1 MKIGRV
7 ALGPGQLCGATLGDR
22 PAPARPGGG
31 RLRTRLLALSLA
43 ALLLPA
49 AAARAQ
55 DPQTQGASDAA
66 ATVTI
71 GVAVPRSGAYVA
83 VGEQVLR
90 GIEAAAR
97 DANIRGGL
105 DGRKILLDVQDDACD
120 SNTAVA
126 VANHFVRQGVRLV
139 VGHVC
144 SNASIAASEVYAQNG
159 GLMITAASVAARLT
173 DRGFPTIF
181 RVCGRDDDQA
191 RLSAAV
197 LAERFRDRKIA
208 LIQDTSPASR
218 NLAAATKDN
227 LNRIGI
233 NETLSVAFSPS
244 EADNAALVDRLKGAG
259 IEVVYYGGDA
269 AEMGR
274 LVRIAAERG
283 FRPQWF
289 GTSAIATPDF
299 AKIAGP
305 ASNGVLM
312 TFYLD
317 PSRQPAAAE
326 VVKAFRAEGV
336 DPTGSTIYGYAALQ
350 ALVAAGNFAR
360 TTDPKRLSATLHAER
375 FDLVLGTVGFD
386 AKGDV
391 TAQGYVL
398 YVWKDGAFTPAGK

>member
-1 MKIGRV
+1 MPRRGLMTIGR
-7 ALGPGQLCGATLGDR
+7 AFRFGPCLPGPSFRGLCCGTV
-22 PAPARPGGG
+22 
-31 RLRTRLLALSLA
+31 LLAMLA
-43 ALLLPA
+43 AGPA
-49 AAARAQ
+49 FA
-55 DPQTQGASDAA
+55 D
-66 ATVTI
+66 VVV

-90 GIEAAAR
+90 GVEAAAR
-97 DANIRGGL
+97 DANAKGGFDGQTIR
-105 DGRKILLDVQDDACD
+105 LDVQDDACD
-120 SNTAVA
+120 SNTATA
-126 VANHFVRQGVRLV
+126 VANHFVRSDVGLV

-144 SNASIAASEVYAQNG
+144 SNASLAASEVYSQNG
-159 GLMITAASVAARLT
+159 VTMITAASVSAKLT
-173 DRGFPTIF
+173 DRGLPTIF

-191 RLSAAV
+191 RLSAIV

-208 LIQDTSPASR
+208 LLQDLTPAAR
-218 NLAAATKDN
+218 ALAIATKDN

-233 NETLSVAFSPS
+233 NEALLSAFSPS
-244 EADNAALVDRLKGAG
+244 DADDAALADRLKAAG
-259 IEVVYYGGDA
+259 IEVAYYGGDA
-269 AEMGR
+269 VEMGR
-274 LVRIAAERG
+274 LVRISAERG

-299 AKIAGP
+299 AKVAGG

-326 VVKAFRAEGV
+326 VVKAFKAEGG

-360 TTDPKRLSATLHAER
+360 TQDPRRIAATLHAER

-386 AKGDV
+386 GKGDV

-398 YVWKDGAFTPAGK
+398 YVWKDGVFTPAPK

>member
-1 MKIGRV
+1 MKTGRAALLTETLRRTSLGA
-7 ALGPGQLCGATLGDR
+7 ALGLALLGA
-22 PAPARPGGG
+22 PAPAR
-31 RLRTRLLALSLA
+31 A
-43 ALLLPA
+43 
-49 AAARAQ
+49 
-55 DPQTQGASDAA
+55 D
-66 ATVTI
+66 VVI

-97 DANIRGGL
+97 DANAKGGL
-105 DGRKILLDVQDDACD
+105 DGQTIVLDVQDDACD
-120 SNTAVA
+120 SNTAIA
-126 VANHFVRQGVRLV
+126 VANHYVRANVRLV

-159 GLMITAASVAARLT
+159 VLMITAASVASRLT

-208 LIQDTSPASR
+208 LIQDLTPAAR

-233 NETLSVAFSPS
+233 NEALSVAFQPS
-244 EADNAALVDRLKGAG
+244 DADDAALADRLKAAG

-274 LVRIAAERG
+274 LVRISAERG
-283 FRPQWF
+283 FKPQWF

-299 AKIAGP
+299 AKIAGS

-317 PSRQPAAAE
+317 PSRQPAAAN
-326 VVKAFRAEGV
+326 VVKAFKAEGV

-350 ALVAAGNFAR
+350 ALVAAGNFAHSD
-360 TTDPKRLSATLHAER
+360 DPRRLAATLHTER

-386 AKGDV
+386 SKGDV

-398 YVWKDGAFTPAGK
+398 YVWKDGVFTPAGK

>member
-1 MKIGRV
+1 MSIGR
-7 ALGPGQLCGATLGDR
+7 LATLPGLSR
-22 PAPARPGGG
+22 LCLCLGLCAP
-31 RLRTRLLALSLA
+31 
-43 ALLLPA
+43 LPA
-49 AAARAQ
+49 AA
-55 DPQTQGASDAA
+55 D
-66 ATVTI
+66 VVI

-97 DANIRGGL
+97 DANARGGL
-105 DGRKILLDVQDDACD
+105 DGETVVLDVQDDACD
-120 SNTAVA
+120 SNTATS
-126 VANHFVRQGVRLV
+126 VANHFVRSEVRLV

-144 SNASIAASEVYAQNG
+144 SNASIAASDVYAQNG
-159 GLMITAASVAARLT
+159 VVMITAASVAAKLT
-173 DRGFPTIF
+173 DRGLPTIF
-181 RVCGRDDDQA
+181 RVCGRDDDQG

-208 LIQDTSPASR
+208 LLQDLTPATR
-218 NLAAATKDN
+218 ALAAATKDN

-233 NETLSVAFSPS
+233 NETLFSAFSPS
-244 EADNAALVDRLKGAG
+244 DADDAALADRLKAAG
-259 IEVVYYGGDA
+259 IEVAYYGGDA

-274 LVRIAAERG
+274 LVRISAERG

-299 AKIAGP
+299 SKVAGG

-317 PSRQPAAAE
+317 PSRQPAAAA
-326 VVKAFRAEGV
+326 VVKSFKAEGT

-350 ALVAAGNFAR
+350 ALVAAGDFSHGK
-360 TTDPKRLSATLHAER
+360 DPRRIAATLHAER

-398 YVWKDGAFTPAGK
+398 YVWKDGTFTPAGSK

>member
-7 ALGPGQLCGATLGDR
+7 VSARGLFRAPLFSLSLC
-22 PAPARPGGG
+22 
-31 RLRTRLLALSLA
+31 LALLSA
-43 ALLLPA
+43 GPA
-49 AAARAQ
+49 SA
-55 DPQTQGASDAA
+55 D
-66 ATVTI
+66 VVV
-71 GVAVPRSGAYVA
+71 GVAVPRSGPYVA

-90 GIEAAAR
+90 GVEAAAR
-97 DANIRGGL
+97 DANAMGGI
-105 DGRKILLDVQDDACD
+105 DGQPVTLDVQDDACD
-120 SNTAVA
+120 SNTATA
-126 VANHFVRQGVRLV
+126 VANHFVRASVRLV

-144 SNASIAASEVYAQNG
+144 SNASIAASDIYAQNG
-159 GLMITAASVAARLT
+159 VVMISAASVSARLT
-173 DRGFPTIF
+173 DRGLPNVF

-208 LIQDTSPASR
+208 LIQDPTPASR
-218 NLAAATKDN
+218 TLAAATKDN

-233 NETLSVAFSPS
+233 NETLSLSFAPS
-244 EADNAALVDRLKGAG
+244 DADDAALVDRLKGAG

-274 LVRIAAERG
+274 LVKVAAERG
-283 FRPQWF
+283 YRPQWF

-299 AKIAGP
+299 AKVAGS

-317 PSRQPAAAE
+317 PSRQPAAAA
-326 VVKAFRAEGV
+326 VVKAFKSEGG
-336 DPTGSTIYGYAALQ
+336 DPTGSTVYGYAALQ
-350 ALVAAGNFAR
+350 ALVAAGNFAHSAE
-360 TTDPKRLSATLHAER
+360 PKPIAQALHTER

-386 AKGDV
+386 SKGDV

-398 YVWKDGAFTPAGK
+398 YVWKDGSFTPAGK

>member
-1 MKIGRV
+1 MTIGRV
-7 ALGPGQLCGATLGDR
+7 LRFGAFRSRLRPRLGACLALCLA
-22 PAPARPGGG
+22 APGG
-31 RLRTRLLALSLA
+31 
-43 ALLLPA
+43 A
-49 AAARAQ
+49 AA
-55 DPQTQGASDAA
+55 D
-66 ATVTI
+66 VVV

-97 DANIRGGL
+97 DANARGGL
-105 DGRKILLDVQDDACD
+105 DGQAIRLDVQDDACD
-120 SNTAVA
+120 SNTATA
-126 VANHFVRQGVRLV
+126 VANHFVRADVGLV

-159 GLMITAASVAARLT
+159 VAMITAASVSAKLT
-173 DRGFPTIF
+173 DRGLPTIF
-181 RVCGRDDDQA
+181 RICGRDDDQA
-191 RLSAAV
+191 RLSAIV

-208 LIQDTSPASR
+208 LLQDLTPASR
-218 NLAAATKDN
+218 TLAAATKDN

-233 NETLSVAFSPS
+233 NEALLAAFSPS
-244 EADNAALVDRLKGAG
+244 DADDAALADRLKAAG
-259 IEVVYYGGDA
+259 IEVAYYGGDA

-274 LVRIAAERG
+274 LVRISTERG

-289 GTSAIATPDF
+289 GTSTIATPDF
-299 AKIAGP
+299 AKVAGG

-326 VVKAFRAEGV
+326 AVKAFRAEGTE
-336 DPTGSTIYGYAALQ
+336 PTGSTIYGYAALQ
-350 ALVAAGNFAR
+350 ALVAAADFAHTQEPR
-360 TTDPKRLSATLHAER
+360 RIAATLHAER
-375 FDLVLGTVGFD
+375 FDLALGTIGFD

-398 YVWKDGAFTPAGK
+398 YVWRDGAFTPAPK

>member
-7 ALGPGQLCGATLGDR
+7 VSARGLFRPTLFPLSLC
-22 PAPARPGGG
+22 
-31 RLRTRLLALSLA
+31 LALLSA
-43 ALLLPA
+43 GPA
-49 AAARAQ
+49 SA
-55 DPQTQGASDAA
+55 D
-66 ATVTI
+66 VVV
-71 GVAVPRSGAYVA
+71 GVAVPRSGPYVA

-90 GIEAAAR
+90 GVEAAAR
-97 DANIRGGL
+97 DANAMGGL
-105 DGRKILLDVQDDACD
+105 DGQPVTLDVQDDACD
-120 SNTAVA
+120 SNTATA
-126 VANHFVRQGVRLV
+126 VANHFVRADVRLV

-144 SNASIAASEVYAQNG
+144 SNASIAASEIYAQNG
-159 GLMITAASVAARLT
+159 IVMISAASVSARLT
-173 DRGFPTIF
+173 DRGLPNVF

-208 LIQDTSPASR
+208 LIQDPTPASR
-218 NLAAATKDN
+218 TLAAATKDN

-233 NETLSVAFSPS
+233 NEALSLSFAPS
-244 EADNAALVDRLKGAG
+244 DADDAALVDRLKGAG

-269 AEMGR
+269 TEMGR
-274 LVRIAAERG
+274 LVRVAADRG
-283 FRPQWF
+283 YRPQWF

-299 AKIAGP
+299 AKIAGS

-317 PSRQPAAAE
+317 PSRQPAAAN
-326 VVKAFRAEGV
+326 VVKAFKAEGV

-350 ALVAAGNFAR
+350 ALVAAGNFAH
-360 TTDPKRLSATLHAER
+360 SADSKPIAQALHTER

-386 AKGDV
+386 SKGDV

-398 YVWKDGAFTPAGK
+398 YVWKDGSFTPAGK

>member
-7 ALGPGQLCGATLGDR
+7 VPAGGPFR
-22 PAPARPGGG
+22 PA
-31 RLRTRLLALSLA
+31 LISLSLCV
-43 ALLLPA
+43 ALLSAAPA
-49 AAARAQ
+49 AA
-55 DPQTQGASDAA
+55 DI
-66 ATVTI
+66 VI
-71 GVAVPRSGAYVA
+71 GVAVPRSGPYVA

-90 GIEAAAR
+90 GVEAAAR
-97 DANIRGGL
+97 DANAMGGL
-105 DGRKILLDVQDDACD
+105 DGQPVTLDVQDDACD
-120 SNTAVA
+120 SNTATA
-126 VANHFVRQGVRLV
+126 VANHFVRSDVRLV

-144 SNASIAASEVYAQNG
+144 SNASIAASDIYAQNG
-159 GLMITAASVAARLT
+159 VVMITAASVAARLT
-173 DRGFPTIF
+173 DRGLPTVF

-208 LIQDTSPASR
+208 LIQDSTPASR
-218 NLAAATKDN
+218 TLAAATKDN
-227 LNRIGI
+227 LNRIGV
-233 NETLSVAFSPS
+233 NEALSLSFSPS
-244 EADNAALVDRLKGAG
+244 DADDAALADRLKAAG

-269 AEMGR
+269 IEMGR
-274 LVRIAAERG
+274 LVKVAADRG

-317 PSRQPAAAE
+317 PSRQPAAAS
-326 VVKAFRAEGV
+326 VVKAFKAEGV
-336 DPTGSTIYGYAALQ
+336 DPTGSTIYGYAAMQ
-350 ALVAAGNFAR
+350 ALVAAGNFAH
-360 TTDPKRLSATLHAER
+360 SAAPRAVAQALHTER

-398 YVWKDGAFTPAGK
+398 YVWKDGSFTPAGK